1 MARSVLK
8 IDLDALAANWRDLA
22 AASGSAEAGAV
33 VKADGY
39 GLGATQVATR
49 LAREGAKRFF
59 VAIAEEGVEVRK
71 AVGPD
76 ATIHVFGGHMAGDA
90 AVLRDNG
97 LIPMLNSG
105 EQWQRHQSECPDL
118 PFGIQLDSG
127 MNRLG
132 LEPEDWADIR
142 DAVMA
147 KGPELV
153 MSHLACADEPDHA
166 MNAQQ
171 LEAFRDMTA
180 GIDAPKSLSAT
191 GGILMGRDFHFDV
204 TRPGIG
210 MYGGEPFIG
219 ARPVAYLNIPVIQAR
234 TVGIGESV
242 GYGNTWVAHKETRV
256 ATIAAGYAD
265 GIIRAQSGKGQ
276 VFVGETPCDILG
288 RVSMDLIGIDIS
300 ELDHTPESVTFLG
313 LRQTVDTVATYAG
326 TIGYEILTSLG
337 ARYQREYL
345 GA

>member
-8 IDLDALAANWRDLA
+8 IDLDALVANWRDLA
-22 AASGSAEAGAV
+22 TASGKAEAGAV
-33 VKADGY
+33 VKADAY
-39 GLGATQVATR
+39 GLGAGPVAAR

-59 VAIAEEGVEVRK
+59 VAIAEEGIAVRQ

-76 ATIHVFGGHMAGDA
+76 ALIHVFGGHMAGDA
-90 AVLRDNG
+90 AVLRENA
-97 LIPMLNSG
+97 LIPMLNSA

-132 LEPEDWADIR
+132 LEPADWAAVR
-142 DAVMA
+142 DAVLAA
-147 KGPELV
+147 KPALI

-166 MNAQQ
+166 MNGQQ
-171 LEAFRDMTA
+171 LAAFRGMTD
-180 GIDAPKSLSAT
+180 GVDVPRSLSAT
-191 GGILMGRDFHFDV
+191 GGILLGPDYHFDV

-210 MYGGEPFIG
+210 MYGCDPFMQG
-219 ARPVAYLNIPVIQAR
+219 RTVTQLSIPVIQTRDVA
-234 TVGIGESV
+234 VGESV
-242 GYGNTWVAHKETRV
+242 GYGNSWIADRPTRV

-276 VFVGETPCDILG
+276 MWAGDVPCNILG
-288 RVSMDLIGIDIS
+288 RVSMDLIGIDITD
-300 ELDHTPESVTFLG
+300 LDHTPASVDLLG
-313 LRQTVDTVATYAG
+313 AHQNADAVAKFAG

-337 ARYQREYL
+337 ARYAREYI